1 MKTGK
6 RFNLPQ
12 DYYVTVHPLMT
23 VAVIAVMWI
32 LFPTLAFFPNAL
44 DFVVNDTIGDFIED
58 NRYNLIKMFNVQVW
72 VIITFTSFSFW
83 NRIRKAQSVN
93 SSYAMFLH
101 IFFQLHMIECIVAIQ
116 KCRLYGIS
124 PSTTL
129 KWICNVGTH
138 GIFALRYLL
147 WPQEEAQKIK
157 VHWKDMKTYL
167 TTHQSKIVF

>member
-32 LFPTLAFFPNAL
+32 LFPMLAFFPNAL
-44 DFVVNDTIGDFIED
+44 DFVVNDTIGDFIEE

-72 VIITFTSFSFW
+72 
-83 NRIRKAQSVN
+83 
-93 SSYAMFLH
+93 
-101 IFFQLHMIECIVAIQ
+101 LHMIECIVSIQ

-157 VHWKDMKTYL
+157 VH
-167 TTHQSKIVF
+167 

>member
-1 MKTGK
+1 MGVQLQFWQRKRCESPCKTKMKTGN

-12 DYYVTVHPLMT
+12 DYYVRVHPLMT

-44 DFVVNDTIGDFIED
+44 DFVVNNTIGDFIEE
-58 NRYNLIKMFNVQVW
+58 NRYNLVKMFNVQVW
-72 VIITFTSFSFW
+72 
-83 NRIRKAQSVN
+83 
-93 SSYAMFLH
+93 
-101 IFFQLHMIECIVAIQ
+101 LHMIECIVAIQ

-147 WPQEEAQKIK
+147 WPQEEAQKNQSTLK
-157 VHWKDMKTYL
+157 LLKNFP
-167 TTHQSKIVF
+167 HQSKVVF